1 MELRVNIGAA
11 AQRAGLTTHVVRAWE
26 RRYSAL
32 RPSRTGG
39 NQRLYAPVDV
49 ERLRLLARL
58 CRAGHR
64 IGRIATHSVDGL
76 RALAVGTAAPGDAV
90 SAARGRGVPE
100 LLARCRESVEAMD
113 GDGLGRVLEAARVFL
128 PAPEFLIDLV
138 FPLMRWVGERWCSG
152 DLRIAH
158 EHTATAVVR
167 SLLDRMAAEMPVPE
181 SAPLL
186 VVATPSGE
194 WHELGALAA
203 RVLALAHGWRVLY
216 LGANIPSVEIAEAAC
231 VHKASA
237 VAVGVTFV
245 AGGRALASRVRD
257 LRKRLADRSFLI
269 VGGPASA
276 RCSKASGL
284 KSGETIASLKAFGR
298 MLDRLRT
305 RRAGRRP
312 AHS

>member
-39 NQRLYAPVDV
+39 NQRLYAPADV

-58 CRAGHR
+58 CHAGHR
-64 IGRIATHSVDGL
+64 IGRIANLSVGGL

-90 SAARGRGVPE
+90 SVARGRRVPD
-100 LLARCRESVEAMD
+100 LLARCQASVEAMD
-113 GDGLGRVLEAARVFL
+113 GDSLGRVLEAARVFL
-128 PAPEFLIDLV
+128 PAPELLVDLV

-167 SLLDRMAAEMPVPE
+167 SLLDRMVAEMPVPE

-216 LGANIPSVEIAEAAC
+216 LGANIPSVEIADAAGA
-231 VHKASA
+231 HKASA

-245 AGGRALASRVRD
+245 AGGRAMESVVRD
-257 LRKRLADRSFLI
+257 LRKRLPGSLFLI

-276 RCSKASGL
+276 RCAKASGL
-284 KSGETIASLKAFGR
+284 KSGVAITSLKAFAQT
-298 MLDRLRT
+298 LDRLRT
-305 RRAGRRP
+305 RCAGR
-312 AHS
+312 